1 MNGFRRRLNEA
12 GLGWMRIGIGSLILL
27 RTTPLLA
34 PFDIPWLRGASP
46 LLGWPSGGFSLAFF
60 SIGTIQAL
68 CVLRTLSALLFTLG
82 VMARAAG
89 IVCGVTGF
97 LVAAQY
103 PLGFFFT
110 IHLLYQAAI
119 LLACTD
125 APSQVALLRAPAD
138 RPVGGVWLIRAF
150 VASIY
155 FWAGIFKLRPD
166 WLDGRTLGL
175 FHYPGAIS
183 GWLADALF
191 AVPGAPALL
200 AKAVVVIELGLGP
213 LLLWAKSRRFALLLA
228 YGFHALLEVTAHP
241 DMLGLAMM
249 VLLLSFGAETARTT
263 NAQEIGND
271 AMARLPNAS

>member
-1 MNGFRRRLNEA
+1 
-12 GLGWMRIGIGSLILL
+12 MRIGIGSLILL

-34 PFDIPWLRGASP
+34 AFDISWLRGASP
-46 LLGWPSGGFSLAFF
+46 LLGWPGSGFSLAFL
-60 SIGTIQAL
+60 GATTIQAL
-68 CVLRTLSALLFTLG
+68 CVVRTLSALLFTLG
-82 VMARAAG
+82 LWARPAG
-89 IVCGVTGF
+89 LICGASGF

-125 APSQVALLRAPAD
+125 AVSQVALRPA
-138 RPVGGVWLIRAF
+138 RETQAAGGVWLMRAF

-166 WLDGRTLGL
+166 WLDGRALAL
-175 FHYPGAIS
+175 FHHPGAIS

-191 AVPGAPALL
+191 SVPSLPPL
-200 AKAVVVIELGLGP
+200 AAKVVAAIELGLGP

-228 YGFHALLEVTAHP
+228 YGFHALLELTAHP
-241 DMLGLAMM
+241 DMLGLGMM
-249 VLLLSFGAETARTT
+249 VLLLAFVSEAPRR
-263 NAQEIGND
+263 QL
-271 AMARLPNAS
+271 R